1 MFLFNKIREK
11 GRTGSAWKRRVRGS
25 GKKVAKTMYTH
36 VSKCKNDKL
45 KKEKKDKRNHY
56 VVLC

>member
-1 MFLFNKIREK
+1 ME
-11 GRTGSAWKRRVRGS
+11 TEGSRS